1 MKKYEKYINT
11 NYFSLSLPFRSG
23 VRMILICN
31 IFPYS
36 IKREEEKREKEK
48 KEKE

>member
-1 MKKYEKYINT
+1 MRNILT
-11 NYFSLSLPFRSG
+11 LIIFHSLPFRSG